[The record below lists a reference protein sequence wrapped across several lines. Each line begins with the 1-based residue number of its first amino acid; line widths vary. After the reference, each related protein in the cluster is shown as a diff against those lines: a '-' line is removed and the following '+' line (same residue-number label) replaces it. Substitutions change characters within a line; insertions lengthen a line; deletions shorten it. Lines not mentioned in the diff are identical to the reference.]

1 MQSTLKRR
9 ILYLEQYKITASSRL
24 AFLHGRLELSVPQAE
39 FQALQSELDLLRE
52 EHLHTLRREVEIRS
66 AALTDREQ
74 AREAAAVKLQ
84 LLHLTADFEQSNAMV
99 NKLRL
104 ELEHQKDVTEK
115 SLKAAKVTIL
125 SNLIVIINKI
135 G

>member
-1 MQSTLKRR
+1 MVTIFVDMHIFVQSTLKRR

-24 AFLHGRLELSVPQAE
+24 AFLHGKLELSVPHAE
-39 FQALQSELDLLRE
+39 FQALQAELDLLRE

-74 AREAAAVKLQ
+74 AREAGAAKLQ

-104 ELEHQKDVTEK
+104 ELEHQKDITEK
-115 SLKAAKVTIL
+115 SLKAAKV
-125 SNLIVIINKI
+125 
-135 G
+135 